1 VKRFLLSLA
10 LTANLLIAIMPS
22 ANAQNLDDCKLPD
35 PKRDPVSLGFPI
47 KAERLKYISNPK
59 ILVIPFQSKFD
70 PEISF
75 GLKEKASFSKS
86 ATDIRRLSSNKS
98 NVNFVYHPVVKLEM
112 TSAEI
117 DNFKINAKE
126 AFQKDFPR
134 DQHSFATN
142 LIQAL
147 DPVIDF
153 TGIDGVVLYGASKDA
168 RQEIGSAL
176 QFTRDTDFL
185 GNQVK
190 KPDGTPWYWPIMT
203 SEKEIANVV
212 LMYNR
217 YEDFVITHELLHNYG
232 LVDLYGTNTGP
243 ERLSLM
249 ASLYVS
255 LMTYEKWWLGW
266 HDSSQVSCISG
277 SQTEAIMKFEFN
289 YKTTNQLAMIRT
301 SKETLYA
308 VETSDVG
315 VGKFLSFY
323 KLDMGV
329 GPSIELYSYYFDNAG
344 NRQPGVGLLTDSA
357 VGQEFIGDTLRMFV
371 FSKTSSSITFYVFPD
386 SMADSIEVRD
396 LKIESK
402 AAIEKAASAMR
413 AKEAATSRKSTI
425 TCIKGKQLKKVTAV
439 QPKCPTGYKLKK

>member
-1 VKRFLLSLA
+1 MSKVRII
-10 LTANLLIAIMPS
+10 LLISALLLAFIPIR

-59 ILVIPFQSKFD
+59 ILVIPFQSKYD
-70 PEISF
+70 PDIPLSPED
-75 GLKEKASFSKS
+75 KAAFLQSTK
-86 ATDIRRLSSNKS
+86 DIQRLSANKS
-98 NVNFVYHPVVKLEM
+98 NVTFVYHPVVKLEM
-112 TSAEI
+112 TSTEI
-117 DNFKINAKE
+117 DKFKINARVT
-126 AFQKDFPR
+126 FQSDFPN
-134 DQHSFATN
+134 DQFGFATN
-142 LIQAL
+142 LLKML
-147 DPVIDF
+147 DPVIDY
-153 TGIDGVVLYGASKDA
+153 TGIDGVVLYGKSKDVKE
-168 RQEIGSAL
+168 EIASAL
-176 QFTRDTDFL
+176 QFTRDVDFL

-190 KPDGTPWYWPIMT
+190 KLDGSPWYSPIVT
-203 SEKEIANVV
+203 NEKEIANVV

-217 YEDFVITHELLHNYG
+217 YPDHVITHELLHNYG

-243 ERLSLM
+243 ERLSIM
-249 ASLYVS
+249 ASHYVS

-266 HDSSQVSCISG
+266 HDNSQVSCISG
-277 SQTEAIMKFEFN
+277 PQTNTVMKFEFS
-289 YKTTNQLAMIRT
+289 YKTSNQLAMIRT
-301 SKETLYA
+301 SEETLYA

-323 KLDMGV
+323 KLDLNV
-329 GPSIELYSYYFDNAG
+329 RPSIELYSYYFDNAG

-371 FSKTSSSITFYVFPD
+371 SSKTSTSITFYVFPE

-413 AKEAATSRKSTI
+413 AKEAATPKKSTI

-439 QPKCPTGYKLKK
+439 KPKCPVGYKKK